1 MFSYGIK
8 ILKSIVFRIFQ
19 QIRKMTIQRIFYK
32 VLIYFQNFSA
42 HYMWCWKIVF
52 KKPDRRVAS
61 NTLWDMAAETLSLWM
76 IYWRAL
82 NQNLDKVYCAEYFKG
97 RYSIADSLIMS
108 FVPAN
113 YSTVYNQIEIS
124 THFCYL
130 HYYLVLFQLRRALPL
145 YIPQRVGISIFEV
158 VTSFM
163 FHNFLMST
171 PMKKS
176 YREWVYIVLNNFY
189 AL

>member
-1 MFSYGIK
+1 MRNISKEG
-8 ILKSIVFRIFQ
+8 
-19 QIRKMTIQRIFYK
+19 
-32 VLIYFQNFSA
+32 
-42 HYMWCWKIVF
+42 
-52 KKPDRRVAS
+52 
-61 NTLWDMAAETLSLWM
+61 
-76 IYWRAL
+76 
-82 NQNLDKVYCAEYFKG
+82 
-97 RYSIADSLIMS
+97 IADSLIMS